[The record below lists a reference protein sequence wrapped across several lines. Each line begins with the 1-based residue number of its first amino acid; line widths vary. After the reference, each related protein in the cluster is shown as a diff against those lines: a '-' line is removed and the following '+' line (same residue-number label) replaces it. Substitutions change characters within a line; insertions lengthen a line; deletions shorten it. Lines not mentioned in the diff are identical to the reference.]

1 MQIEDSVKQ
10 AVLVPS
16 VDISKDAKTVKGYDF
31 NKGRCSKCQEISV
44 STDRDQKNDPKI
56 IQNIL

>member
-16 VDISKDAKTVKGYDF
+16 VDISKNTKTVKGYDF
-31 NKGRCSKCQEISV
+31 NKGK
-44 STDRDQKNDPKI
+44 
-56 IQNIL
+56 